1 MIKNFIWH
9 LLSDKSP
16 LNSALAIGL
25 GAFLMMCVFALSDIG
40 TGLLGKD
47 LVVSDTIY
55 HSFVAIVFA
64 AFFKSLY
71 ENIKGNKNI
80 ENEG

>member
-1 MIKNFIWH
+1 MLKNFIWH

-16 LNSALAIGL
+16 LNAAIAIGV
-25 GAFLMMCVFALSDIG
+25 GAFLMMCIFAVSDIG
-40 TGLLGKD
+40 TGLFQKD

-64 AFFKSLY
+64 AFFKSVY
-71 ENIKGNKNI
+71 ENVKGNKNLP
-80 ENEG
+80 NE

>member
-9 LLSDKSP
+9 LFSDKSP
-16 LNSALAIGL
+16 LNAAIAIGV
-25 GAFLMMCVFALSDIG
+25 GAFLMMTMFALADIG
-40 TGLLGKD
+40 TGLVQKD

-64 AFFKSLY
+64 AFFKSTY
-71 ENIKGNKNI
+71 ENVKGNKNLN
-80 ENEG
+80 NE

>member
-25 GAFLMMCVFALSDIG
+25 GAFIMMCIFALSDSG
-40 TGLLGKD
+40 PGLLGRD

-71 ENIKGNKNI
+71 ENVKGNKNI
-80 ENEG
+80 QNEG

>member
-16 LNSALAIGL
+16 LNGGIAIGV
-25 GAFLMMCVFALSDIG
+25 GAFIMMCVFAVSDIG
-40 TGLLGKD
+40 TGLFQKD

-55 HSFVAIVFA
+55 HSFVAIVVA
-64 AFFKSLY
+64 AFFKCLY
-71 ENIKGNKNI
+71 ENIKGNKNL
-80 ENEG
+80 

>member
-9 LLSDKSP
+9 LFSDKSP
-16 LNSALAIGL
+16 LNAAVAIGV
-25 GAFLMMCVFALSDIG
+25 GAFLMMCIFAVSDIG
-40 TGLLGKD
+40 TGLFQKD

-64 AFFKSLY
+64 AFFKSTY
-71 ENIKGNKNI
+71 ENVKGNKNLN
-80 ENEG
+80 NE

>member
-25 GAFLMMCVFALSDIG
+25 GAFIMMCIFALSDIG
-40 TGLLGKD
+40 TGFLGRD

-71 ENIKGNKNI
+71 ENVKVNKNI
-80 ENEG
+80 QNEG

>member
-9 LLSDKSP
+9 LFSDKSP
-16 LNSALAIGL
+16 LNGAVAVGC
-25 GAFLMMCVFALSDIG
+25 GAFVMMCIFAIADIA
-40 TGLLGKD
+40 TGLLQKD

-80 ENEG
+80 ENEQ

>member
-16 LNSALAIGL
+16 LNGAIAIGV
-25 GAFLMMCVFALSDIG
+25 GAFIMMCVFAVSDIG
-40 TGLLGKD
+40 TGLFQKH

-55 HSFVAIVFA
+55 HSFVASVFA

-71 ENIKGNKNI
+71 ENIKGNKNL
-80 ENEG
+80 

>member
-1 MIKNFIWH
+1 
-9 LLSDKSP
+9 
-16 LNSALAIGL
+16 LAIGL
-25 GAFLMMCVFALSDIG
+25 GAFIMMCIFALSDIG
-40 TGLLGKD
+40 TGFLGRD

-80 ENEG
+80 QNEG

>member
-1 MIKNFIWH
+1 
-9 LLSDKSP
+9 
-16 LNSALAIGL
+16 
-25 GAFLMMCVFALSDIG
+25 MMCIFALSDIG
-40 TGLLGKD
+40 TGFLGRD

-80 ENEG
+80 QNEG

>member
-25 GAFLMMCVFALSDIG
+25 GAFIMMCIFALSDIG
-40 TGLLGKD
+40 TGFLGRD

-64 AFFKSLY
+64 AFF
-71 ENIKGNKNI
+71 
-80 ENEG
+80 